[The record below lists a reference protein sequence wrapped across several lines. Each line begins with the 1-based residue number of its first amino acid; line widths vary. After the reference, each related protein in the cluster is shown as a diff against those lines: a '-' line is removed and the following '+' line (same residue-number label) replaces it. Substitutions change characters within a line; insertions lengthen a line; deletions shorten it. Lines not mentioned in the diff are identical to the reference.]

1 MFWSLKLFSLL
12 RKKKGGK
19 KKRRRKA
26 KKRKERANR
35 RKKAGRLTSV
45 GGVGGVLLRAL
56 ISLEF
61 SGKEGKE
68 EERGNENE
76 LKP

>member
-1 MFWSLKLFSLL
+1 VFWSLKLFSLL

-19 KKRRRKA
+19 KKRRRKG
-26 KKRKERANR
+26 KQRKERANG
-35 RKKAGRLTSV
+35 RKKAGRLTFA

-61 SGKEGKE
+61 
-68 EERGNENE
+68 
-76 LKP
+76 

>member
-1 MFWSLKLFSLL
+1 VFWSLKLFSLL

-19 KKRRRKA
+19 KKRRRKG
-26 KKRKERANR
+26 KQRKERANG
-35 RKKAGRLTSV
+35 RKKAGRLTFVGGV

-61 SGKEGKE
+61 SR
-68 EERGNENE
+68 ERRA
-76 LKP
+76 K

>member
-1 MFWSLKLFSLL
+1 VFWSLKLFSLL

-26 KKRKERANR
+26 KQRKERANG

-45 GGVGGVLLRAL
+45 GGVGGGVLLRAL

-61 SGKEGKE
+61 
-68 EERGNENE
+68 
-76 LKP
+76 